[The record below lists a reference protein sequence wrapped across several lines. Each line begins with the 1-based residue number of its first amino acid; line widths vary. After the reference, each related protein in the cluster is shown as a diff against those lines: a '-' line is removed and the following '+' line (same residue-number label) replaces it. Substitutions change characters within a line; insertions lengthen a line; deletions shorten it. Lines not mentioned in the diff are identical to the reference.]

1 MKEVVLHGRTFVP
14 YLTGEQISAAV
25 RELGLRLKNDFKG
38 RDPLFVCI
46 MNGSFMFASE
56 LMYTI
61 DEEWEVAFARYKSY
75 EGTQS
80 TGRLQELLPVTQD
93 LKGRVVVIVEDL
105 IDTGY
110 TVYCL
115 KKLFLEQGAL
125 GVGSAK
131 DVARTQGPVLEDDA
145 VAGNA
150 AFGARAGVHGKA
162 DEARLAWLADHGGNL
177 SIGSDATFGNLA
189 HHVVHPREEPLCH
202 SGPPPG
208 CPRP

>member
-1 MKEVVLHGRTFVP
+1 MKEVVLHGRTFEL
-14 YLTGEQISAAV
+14 YLTGEQVSAAV

-80 TGRLQELLPVTQD
+80 TGRLKELMPVTQE

-115 KKLFLEQGAL
+115 KKLFLEQGAAEVHIAAMLRKPEAVSCDVDTDYVAMDIENKFIL
-125 GVGSAK
+125 GHGLDYDEYGRMYK
-131 DVARTQGPVLEDDA
+131 DIYQLKD
-145 VAGNA
+145 
-150 AFGARAGVHGKA
+150 
-162 DEARLAWLADHGGNL
+162 
-177 SIGSDATFGNLA
+177 
-189 HHVVHPREEPLCH
+189 
-202 SGPPPG
+202 
-208 CPRP
+208 

>member
-1 MKEVVLHGRTFVP
+1 MKEVVLHGRTFEP
-14 YLTGEQISAAV
+14 YLTGEQVSAAV
-25 RELGLRLKNDFKG
+25 RELGLRLKNDFKD

-105 IDTGY
+105 IDTGFTMY
-110 TVYCL
+110 NLQKHFYSLGAKEVHIAAMLSKPEAL
-115 KKLFLEQGAL
+115 KCDVHTDYVAMEIENKFIL
-125 GVGSAK
+125 GHGLDYDDYGRMFRDIYQLK
-131 DVARTQGPVLEDDA
+131 D
-145 VAGNA
+145 
-150 AFGARAGVHGKA
+150 
-162 DEARLAWLADHGGNL
+162 
-177 SIGSDATFGNLA
+177 
-189 HHVVHPREEPLCH
+189 
-202 SGPPPG
+202 
-208 CPRP
+208 